1 MCFGLKKLIFR
12 PKLTKR
18 VLNVPRGEGGGGVAS
33 LGQVPEKYQFILGA
47 SLTQL
52 FLFVIWITMIM
63 KMTFDVTMMK
73 LFIHLI
79 N

>member
-1 MCFGLKKLIFR
+1 MS
-12 PKLTKR
+12 
-18 VLNVPRGEGGGGVAS
+18 RGGRGGRVAS

-47 SLTQL
+47 SLTQV

-73 LFIHLI
+73 PFIHCI